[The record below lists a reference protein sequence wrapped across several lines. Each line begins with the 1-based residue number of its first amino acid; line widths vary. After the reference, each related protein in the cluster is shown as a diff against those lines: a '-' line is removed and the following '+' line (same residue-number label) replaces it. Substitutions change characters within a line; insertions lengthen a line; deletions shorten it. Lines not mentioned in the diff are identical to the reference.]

1 MQRTLC
7 SMRRAFPL
15 LLLIA
20 LPLAA
25 ADNVYQSPTAH
36 QCLVEILR
44 KSGWGLAGPF
54 ERAAFITQELDGT
67 LGCREWPSMHTYRS
81 EQFHGDIPPQ
91 AIAIVHT
98 HPVQFPKPSE
108 QDAEE
113 ATRLGIPIY
122 TITIRAVYKSEP
134 GAQRAV
140 VIAERQGWI
149 WEVPAKATLQASV
162 APSATSA
169 VNK

>member
-1 MQRTLC
+1 
-7 SMRRAFPL
+7 MRRALPL

-20 LPLAA
+20 LPLTA
-25 ADNVYQSPTAH
+25 ADNVYQSPAAH
-36 QCLVEILR
+36 RCLVELLR

-54 ERAAFITQELDGT
+54 ERAAFITEQLDGT
-67 LGCREWPSMHTYRS
+67 LGCQEGPSMHTYHT

-113 ATRLGIPIY
+113 ATRIGIPIY
-122 TITIRAVYKSEP
+122 TITIRGVDKSEP
-134 GAQRAV
+134 GAQRA
-140 VIAERQGWI
+140 IAITEEQAWNRPTAHPTAVRA
-149 WEVPAKATLQASV
+149 EKLSTDAKSDR
-162 APSATSA
+162 
-169 VNK
+169 